1 MWRAQGDFKAL
12 GLVAWKAADVQS
24 QNWNLN
30 EFFSAAVGCSFA
42 TLYTIIYIYIYIH
55 KPQNKLQDLYFKKPE
70 ANQAHIA
77 SKIKYMGI
85 PSHVDQSF
93 SCGRRSSRG

>member
-42 TLYTIIYIYIYIH
+42 TLYTIIYIYIY
-55 KPQNKLQDLYFKKPE
+55 PQTPK
-70 ANQAHIA
+70 QA
-77 SKIKYMGI
+77 
-85 PSHVDQSF
+85 
-93 SCGRRSSRG
+93 SRPIFQET